1 MNRVKNQSEQ
11 LTFNQLLS
19 KYVVEIPIIQ
29 RDYAQGRKTKS
40 ELRKSFLFALKNGIA
55 GDPIELD
62 FIYGDLTD
70 KIFQPLDGQQRLTTL
85 FLLYWYAAMRG
96 NKDPKEY
103 QFLKNFTYK
112 TRISS
117 RDFCRE
123 LASIGVSFSG
133 YRSPSEAIR
142 DSEWY
147 GLSWDRDPTVTGMLN
162 TLDDIWKIFSG
173 FENLWEQ
180 LIRDNNPPVTFHC
193 VVLDDFGLSD
203 DLYIKMNARGKT
215 LTEFESFK
223 ALFEKRIKSKG
234 WDEHRQRQEHFDI
247 LVDTTWTELFWKQFV
262 IAEYEKAYPK
272 LEPRGV
278 DEAILKFIDN
288 ALILTLSLSD
298 KKEENER
305 SRLRLVGGSVNLNA
319 DNFSKE
325 AYEYLYKSL
334 QVHSKFSQNH
344 LEVPFSWHRLLR
356 NDESLLHVV
365 CGKSPTSFAHR
376 LLFFAQTEFLV
387 STMEKFET
395 VNYQDWIRVVR
406 NIIRNSSIEN
416 YASFL
421 GALSLIR
428 ELSAGCQNIY
438 EFLISTDIKSRF
450 AREQIKE
457 EVIKAEL
464 IVSDS
469 DESFKLILHDLEDS
483 HFCEG
488 NLSFPLHYAK
498 DISSGAIQKSRLIEA
513 REAIKRDFQHGVN
526 DTIRRALLT
535 IDSGQFFRYWNSWLY
550 ASDCPKYRLIEN
562 MEDMRS
568 FLKSGGLLESFKK
581 LFEKLRNETPDQLIE
596 NFEPSEKSPPW
607 QTMLIKEPQWLS
619 MARKKY
625 IAFDDKWDHCFLIE
639 GSKVTNDDA
648 GRKRLIKVAREDKVE
663 Q

>member
-40 ELRKSFLFALKNGIA
+40 ALRKSFLFALKNGIV

-62 FIYGDLTD
+62 FIYGDVTD
-70 KIFQPLDGQQRLTTL
+70 KAFQPLDGQQRLTTL

-96 NKDPKEY
+96 NKDPDEY

-117 RDFCRE
+117 RDFCRD

-147 GLSWDRDPTVTGMLN
+147 SLSWDRDPTVTGMLN
-162 TLDDIWKIFSG
+162 TLDDIRSIFLDL
-173 FENLWEQ
+173 ENLWEQ
-180 LIRDNNPPVTFHC
+180 LIRDNNPPITFHC

-203 DLYIKMNARGKT
+203 DLYIKMNARGKP
-215 LTEFESFK
+215 LTEFENFK
-223 ALFEKRIKSKG
+223 ALFEKRIKNEG
-234 WDEHRQRQEHFDI
+234 WDEHRPRQEHFDI
-247 LVDTTWTELFWKQFV
+247 LVDTAWTELFWKQFV
-262 IAEYEKAYPK
+262 ITKYEKDNLK

-278 DEAILKFIDN
+278 DEAILKFITN
-288 ALILTLSLSD
+288 ALILSLSLSD
-298 KKEENER
+298 EKKENEL
-305 SRLRLVGGSVNLNA
+305 SRLRLGSTDSLKA
-319 DNFSKE
+319 DNFSKQ

-334 QVHSKFSQNH
+334 QVHSKFSQDH
-344 LEVPFSWHRLLR
+344 LKVTFSWHRLLR
-356 NDESLLHVV
+356 DDETLLLVV
-365 CGKSPTSFAHR
+365 CGKLPTSFAHR

-387 STMEKFET
+387 ATMEKFET

-457 EVIKAEL
+457 EVIKAAL
-464 IVSDS
+464 IVSVP

-498 DISSGAIQKSRLIEA
+498 DISSGIIQKNRLVEV
-513 REAIKRDFQHGVN
+513 REVIKRDFQHGLN

-535 IDSGQFFRYWNSWLY
+535 IDSGQFFRYWHSWLY
-550 ASDCPKYRLIEN
+550 ASNCPKYRLIEN

-596 NFEPSEKSPPW
+596 NFEPSKKTPPW
-607 QTMLIKEPQWLS
+607 QTLLIKEPQWLS

-648 GRKRLIKVAREDKVE
+648 GRKRLIKVAKEVEVE